1 MTLFLTIVLR
11 VILIDVPTSTRQPAL
26 PSHRTLSLR
35 SYPHYFRSNDISL
48 VYSSSI
54 AEAANRLNQTDS
66 LYPTFVVYFIDYRPP
81 IFLIQR
87 TIQLNKNNLY
97 PLSYGQMGFIFR
109 RLFLSFTKIHKH
121 FQKEK

>member
-11 VILIDVPTSTRQPAL
+11 VILIDDPTSTRQPAL

-54 AEAANRLNQTDS
+54 AEAANRLNQTES
-66 LYPTFVVYFIDYRPP
+66 LYPTFVVYFIDYRRP
-81 IFLIQR
+81 IFFCKYDVCSFLVIRKLTVLLQKYFNSKNFCCFFYKD
-87 TIQLNKNNLY
+87 NKY
-97 PLSYGQMGFIFR
+97 F
-109 RLFLSFTKIHKH
+109 
-121 FQKEK
+121 